1 MEAAAIAGAITAV
14 IVLIILFC
22 WFGRKEVLQQPI
34 RFFAV
39 MCVAITSAYIMWMGY
54 HLTTI
59 LASPDWCGKALQ
71 ASRISTQNFGG
82 LTACVDLLK
91 IQLKALAENSL
102 IYAGVIALCLLVLIV
117 IVIAGAKLSG
127 DFGKD
132 GARLDLAPGGDP
144 LPVRVEQPKSRP
156 VPVTPTPAPAV
167 PPAAPPTAPPPE

>member
-1 MEAAAIAGAITAV
+1 MEAAVVAGAVTAV
-14 IVLIILFC
+14 LVITILFC
-22 WFGRKEVLQQPI
+22 WFGRKEVLQHPI
-34 RFFAV
+34 RSFAV
-39 MCVAITSAYIMWMGY
+39 LCVAITSAYVMWMGY

-59 LASPDWCGKALQ
+59 LSSPDWCGKALQ
-71 ASRISTQNFGG
+71 AERISNQAFGG

-132 GARLDLAPGGDP
+132 GAHFDIVPKKEP
-144 LPVRVEQPKSRP
+144 LPVRVEQPKTDP
-156 VPVTPTPAPAV
+156 VPVTPTPAPKV
-167 PPAAPPTAPPPE
+167 PPTAPPSE